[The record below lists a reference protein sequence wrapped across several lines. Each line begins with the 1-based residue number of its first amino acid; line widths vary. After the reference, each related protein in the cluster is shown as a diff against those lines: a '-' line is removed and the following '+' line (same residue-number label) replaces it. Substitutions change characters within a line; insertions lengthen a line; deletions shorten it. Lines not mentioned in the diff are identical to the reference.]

1 VSHVDLQ
8 TGRVSDH
15 NCDLLQTSETKE
27 KELGARVLAVNYGDI
42 NGLITVLETNKVGT
56 VISTIDMVQGV
67 ESEHAL
73 IQAAAKSSVTKR
85 YIPSI
90 WGIKYTEE

>member
-1 VSHVDLQ
+1 M
-8 TGRVSDH
+8 
-15 NCDLLQTSETKE
+15 
-27 KELGARVLAVNYGDI
+27 NYGDI
-42 NGLITVLETNKVGT
+42 DSLTTVLETNRIEV
-56 VISTIDMVQGV
+56 VISTIDVIQGA

-90 WGIKYTEE
+90 WAIRYTEE